1 MHVCR
6 QLYPNDSFW
15 TISNEFTRE
24 KKNWLQDGT
33 IQRRYAVWV
42 FFFIFKGY
50 SNQAFVQSGV
60 GTTTTFLL
68 SLSVCRLHRQRQ
80 VVVTI
85 YFFQKTV
92 VQNCTVQLM
101 NMLSKFRDYLVT
113 SDRNRLCSFFSDLRG
128 PSFI

>member
-42 FFFIFKGY
+42 FQVIKR
-50 SNQAFVQSGV
+50 
-60 GTTTTFLL
+60 TDL
-68 SLSVCRLHRQRQ
+68 SP
-80 VVVTI
+80 
-85 YFFQKTV
+85 
-92 VQNCTVQLM
+92 
-101 NMLSKFRDYLVT
+101 FRDHLA
-113 SDRNRLCSFFSDLRG
+113 LAG
-128 PSFI
+128 